1 MLLLDRV
8 PQEVPSLPSRETSIF
23 FSNFILPKDVALV
36 QVFLCSYPF
45 FSAFALFTYVTY
57 PLMISLIWP
66 MALEQQ
72 EEEEIPESEM
82 MEELC
87 ISDIVFSK
95 LYEKLKSLKF
105 LRFSLTWSVI

>member
-1 MLLLDRV
+1 
-8 PQEVPSLPSRETSIF
+8 
-23 FSNFILPKDVALV
+23 
-36 QVFLCSYPF
+36 
-45 FSAFALFTYVTY
+45 
-57 PLMISLIWP
+57 

-87 ISDIVFSK
+87 ISDVVFSK